1 MALID
6 TVKAALR
13 ISHNELDDEISRLID
28 TAKEDLIRVGVPCD
42 IVLGERD
49 SLVTQAVVTFVLM
62 TMTEDAT
69 LMDKYQRAYEI
80 QADGLRRRSDV

>member
-13 ISHNELDDEISRLID
+13 ISHDKLDDEISRLIT

>member
-13 ISHNELDDEISRLID
+13 ISHNELDNEISRLID

>member
-28 TAKEDLIRVGVPCD
+28 TAKEDLIRVGVPNY
-42 IVLGERD
+42 ITVGEGD

>member
-13 ISHNELDDEISRLID
+13 ISHDKLDDEISRLIT
-28 TAKEDLIRVGVPCD
+28 TAKDDLIRVGVPSGIAAD
-42 IVLGERD
+42 EGD